1 MMILTGLEVL
11 KVVSIDER
19 RGDRCGAEKNH
30 GFCELSSDVYN
41 RGRIQ

>member
-19 RGDRCGAEKNH
+19 RGDRCGAENH